1 MSAGQITGV
10 GASAVAEMEPSTA
23 RPRPGSLTRRE
34 SRWGYL
40 FVSPWI
46 VGFVIFTAGPMIASL
61 VLSLTRYDIV
71 HAPTWIGFEN
81 YVKLFTGDPKFWHSL
96 GVTVT
101 YALVAIPLGLIFG
114 FALAYLLN
122 LEVPGVPFWRTV
134 FYMPAVMP
142 AVATALLWNAIFN
155 ARYGILNWF
164 LSLVGIHGPGWLA
177 SRTWALPALIIMSL
191 SSVGGGM
198 IIYLAGLQSIPT
210 TLYESAQI
218 DGANGWEQVLHITLP
233 LMTPVIF
240 YNLVIGII
248 GTFQYFTE
256 VYVLTANSSGGLG
269 GPAEATLFYNIYLYN
284 NAFRY
289 LNMGYASALAWVL
302 FVIVL
307 LLTLLVFRSSAAWVY
322 YEGEVRR

>member
-1 MSAGQITGV
+1 MTLGQMSSVGRSGV
-10 GASAVAEMEPSTA
+10 AQPEPSA
-23 RPRPGSLTRRE
+23 PRARPGSLRRRE

-46 VGFVIFTAGPMIASL
+46 LGFVVFTAGPMIASL

-71 HAPTWIGFEN
+71 NTPTWIGLDN
-81 YVKLFTGDPKFWHSL
+81 YIKLFTGDPKFWHSL

-122 LEVPGVPFWRTV
+122 LRVPGVPFWRTV

-142 AVATALLWNAIFN
+142 AVASALLWGGILNP
-155 ARYGILNWF
+155 RYGILNWF
-164 LSLVGIHGPGWLA
+164 LSLAGIRGPGWLA
-177 SRTWALPALIIMSL
+177 SRDWALPALIIMSL
-191 SSVGGGM
+191 WSVGGGM

-218 DGANGWEQVLHITLP
+218 DGASGWQQVWHITLP

-240 YNLVIGII
+240 FNLVIGII

-256 VYVLTANSSGGLG
+256 VYVLTANASGGLG

-307 LLTLLVFRSSAAWVY
+307 VLTLLVFRSSAAWVY